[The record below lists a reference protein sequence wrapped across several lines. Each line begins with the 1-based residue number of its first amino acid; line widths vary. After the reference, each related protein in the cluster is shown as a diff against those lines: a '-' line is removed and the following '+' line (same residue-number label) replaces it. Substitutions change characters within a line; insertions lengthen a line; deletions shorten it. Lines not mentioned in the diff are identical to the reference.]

1 MTPPSGGYYIA
12 ERERIELAFPIALQ
26 MTVLC
31 VLPARLGSERI
42 PRKPLQLIAGR
53 PLVEWSWTAACAV
66 PGIDEVVV
74 ATDSEEIAA
83 AVEGF
88 GGIARLTRADH
99 ASGTDRVAEAA
110 AASRADIVV
119 NFQADEPFLEPESVA
134 RAIDAVAGGVREVAT
149 LAVPIAGE
157 AEWRSEAVVK
167 VARAS
172 DGRALYFSRAPI
184 PHPRGGGPD
193 WSVAADEP
201 TIGPWLRHVGL
212 YVYTRAA
219 LARWVALPPSELE
232 GIEQLEQLRALEDG
246 LDIEVCVV
254 PASHAGVDVP
264 NDIARADRLLRGHDN
279 AKRKRESHV

>member
-12 ERERIELAFPIALQ
+12 ERERIEPAFPIARQ

-42 PRKPLQLIAGR
+42 PRKPLQMIAGR

-83 AVEGF
+83 TVEGF
-88 GGIARLTRADH
+88 GGIARLTRVDH

-110 AASRADIVV
+110 AASAADIVV
-119 NFQADEPFLEPESVA
+119 NFQADEPFLEPDAVA
-134 RAIDAVAGGVREVAT
+134 RAVEAVACGPREIAT
-149 LAVPIAGE
+149 LAVPIADE
-157 AEWRSEAVVK
+157 AEWRSDAVVK
-167 VARAS
+167 VARAA
-172 DGRALYFSRAPI
+172 DGRALYFSRASI
-184 PHPRGGGPD
+184 PHPRDRAPD
-193 WSVAADEP
+193 WSAAAGERA
-201 TIGPWLRHVGL
+201 TGPWLRHVGL
-212 YVYTRAA
+212 YVYTHTA

-232 GIEQLEQLRALEDG
+232 GIERLEQLRALEHG

-254 PASHAGVDVP
+254 PTGHPGVDVP
-264 NDIARADRLLRGHDN
+264 DDIARADRLLRGHDN

>member
-12 ERERIELAFPIALQ
+12 ERERIEPAFPIALQ

-42 PRKPLQLIAGR
+42 PRKPLQMIAGR
-53 PLVEWSWTAACAV
+53 PLIEWSWTAACAV

-83 AVEGF
+83 TVEVF
-88 GGIARLTRADH
+88 GGTARLTRADH

-110 AASRADIVV
+110 AASEADIVV
-119 NFQADEPFLEPESVA
+119 NFQADEPFLDPDAVA
-134 RAIDAVAGGVREVAT
+134 RAIEAVAGGAREVAT
-149 LAVPIAGE
+149 LAVPIADE
-157 AEWRSEAVVK
+157 MEWKSDAVVK
-167 VARAS
+167 VARAA

-184 PHPRGGGPD
+184 PHPREGEPD
-193 WSVAADEP
+193 WSAAVDEP
-201 TIGPWLRHVGL
+201 VSGPWLRHVGL

-232 GIEQLEQLRALEDG
+232 GIERLEQLRALEDG

-254 PASHAGVDVP
+254 PAGHAGVDVP
-264 NDIARADRLLRGHDN
+264 DDIARADRLLRGHDN

>member
-12 ERERIELAFPIALQ
+12 ERERIEPAFPIARQ

-42 PRKPLQLIAGR
+42 PRKPLQIIAGR

-88 GGIARLTRADH
+88 GGIARLTRENH
-99 ASGTDRVAEAA
+99 VSGTDRVAEAA
-110 AASRADIVV
+110 AASEAEIVV
-119 NFQADEPFLEPESVA
+119 NFQADEPFLEPDAVG
-134 RAIDAVAGGVREVAT
+134 RAIEAVAGGAREVAT
-149 LAVPIAGE
+149 LAVPIADE
-157 AEWRSEAVVK
+157 TEWRSDAVVK
-167 VARAS
+167 VARAA

-184 PHPRGGGPD
+184 PHPREEEPD
-193 WSVAADEP
+193 WSAADER
-201 TIGPWLRHVGL
+201 TSGPWLRHVGL

-219 LARWVALPPSELE
+219 LARWVALPPSRLE
-232 GIEQLEQLRALEDG
+232 GIEKLEQLRALEDG

-254 PASHAGVDVP
+254 PAGHAGVDVP
-264 NDIARADRLLRGHDN
+264 DDIARADRLLRGHAN